1 MSFQG
6 YLMKFEKTGVE
17 VPVKFIQTFKS
28 TPNQRTDMDDYTDA
42 DGLFHRNELKHTPTK
57 TEWTT
62 PEMRI
67 ADWEELM
74 ALLKA
79 NYTITETESG
89 KKRDVDITYYNFED
103 CDYVHGHFYIPD
115 FTVEVHLSDRARND
129 LLLAPVRF
137 AIIEY

>member
-1 MSFQG
+1 MANFQG
-6 YLMKFEKTGVE
+6 YLMKFGKTGRE
-17 VPVKFIQTFKS
+17 VPAKFIQTFKS

-42 DGLFHRNELKHTPTK
+42 DGLFHRNELSHRSTK

-74 ALLKA
+74 ALLNA
-79 NYTITETESG
+79 NYDVANG
-89 KKRDVDITYYNFED
+89 KRDVNVTYYNFEY
-103 CDYVHGHFYIPD
+103 CSYVSGHFYIPD
-115 FTVEVHLSDRARND
+115 FTIEVHLSDRPNKD